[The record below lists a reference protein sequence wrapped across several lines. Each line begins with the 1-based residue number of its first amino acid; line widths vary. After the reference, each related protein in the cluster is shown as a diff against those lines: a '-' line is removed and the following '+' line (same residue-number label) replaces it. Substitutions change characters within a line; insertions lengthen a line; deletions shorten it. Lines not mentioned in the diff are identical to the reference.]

1 MEPLI
6 PLRKAVTKLPGAAK
20 LPSSLDL
27 ESEITRLKK
36 ERNAVFLA
44 HYYQDSEIQDLA
56 DVIGDSLQL
65 AQAAQKTKA
74 DVILF
79 AGVHFMAETAK
90 ILNPSRTVLVPDLSA
105 SCSLADGCPPEKLA
119 AWQAKYPGYVT
130 VSYINCSAAIKAMSD
145 CIVTSSNAEK
155 IIRSYPDDQPILFA
169 PDQHLGR
176 WLIKKTGRTNMIC
189 YPGSCMVHEIF
200 SEREIVRLK
209 HENPGAEVLAHPE
222 CEERVLAHA
231 DFIGSTSAL
240 IKRAVETSAT
250 QLIIAT
256 EPGVIHEMRKRA
268 PGKEFI
274 PAPAE
279 GGCACNECPH
289 MRKNTLEK
297 VYLALR
303 DLTPELILPESVRLQ
318 ALKPMEKML
327 SLS

>member
-6 PLRKAVTKLPGAAK
+6 SLRKGAGKTAGAAE
-20 LPSSLDL
+20 LPSDL
-27 ESEITRLKK
+27 EGAITRLKR
-36 ERNAVFLA
+36 ERDAVFLA

-56 DVIGDSLQL
+56 DFVGDSLQL
-65 AQAAQKTKA
+65 SQAAQKTQA
-74 DVILF
+74 RVILF

-90 ILNPSRTVLVPDLSA
+90 ILNPSRTVLVPDLEA
-105 SCSLADGCPPEKLA
+105 SCSLADGCPPDKLA
-119 AWQAKYPGYVT
+119 AWQAKYPGHVT
-130 VSYINCSAAIKAMSD
+130 VSYINCSAAVKAMSD

-155 IIRSYPDDQPILFA
+155 IIRSYPPEQPILFA

-176 WLIKKTGRTNMIC
+176 YLMKKTGRTNMVC

-200 SEREIVRLK
+200 SEREIVRLQ
-209 HENPGAEVLAHPE
+209 HDHPGAEVLAHPE

-240 IKRAVETSAT
+240 IKRATESAAT
-250 QLIIAT
+250 TFIIAT

-303 DLTPELILPESVRLQ
+303 DLTPELILPESLRLQ
-318 ALKPMEKML
+318 ALKPMQKML